1 MIHDIRMLGSRNLH
15 EMIENAI
22 DDIYK
27 NLSVKI
33 DKTNSDRIHAIEASG
48 CTRFA
53 YYERK
58 DSLPSDNAAAKI
70 SSLLGNGM
78 RHSLS
83 NVRGEYKI
91 DTLALEVN
99 ADMIM
104 ADEFILRF
112 EIVPAL
118 PEVPHPQ
125 HMLYLNA
132 CLFAFNKDEGFL
144 IYMTEDGKMVE
155 FSVTKNN
162 KMFEEIVRRARV
174 LSTLLKENRV
184 PIVEPSNI
192 CITCKY
198 YERCY
203 ARKKVKDE
211 GSGFILEEIFKPKK

>member
-1 MIHDIRMLGSRNLH
+1 MLGGKNLR
-15 EMIENAI
+15 EVIEDAI
-22 DDIYK
+22 DDRYK

-33 DKTNSDRIHAIEASG
+33 DKTNPDRIHAIEASG

-58 DSLPSDNAAAKI
+58 DLLPSDNATKI

-78 RHSLS
+78 RHSL
-83 NVRGEYKI
+83 NNTPGQYKV
-91 DTLALEVN
+91 DTLVLEVN
-99 ADMIM
+99 VDMII
-104 ADEFILRF
+104 ANEYIVRF
-112 EIVPAL
+112 EIVTTL

-144 IYMTEDGKMVE
+144 IYMTAEGKTVE

-162 KMFEEIVRRARV
+162 RMFEEIVRRAKV

-184 PIVEPSNI
+184 PIVEPSDL
-192 CITCKY
+192 CMSCKY
-198 YERCY
+198 FERCY
-203 ARKKVKDE
+203 ARKKVKE
-211 GSGFILEEIFKPKK
+211 ESSGFILEEIFKPKKQK

>member
-1 MIHDIRMLGSRNLH
+1 MIHNIRMLGSRNLH

-58 DSLPSDNAAAKI
+58 DSLPSDNAAKI

-78 RHSLS
+78 RHLLS
-83 NVRGEYKI
+83 NIHGEYKI
-91 DTLALEVN
+91 DSLALEVN

-118 PEVPHPQ
+118 PEVPHPR

-184 PIVEPSNI
+184 PIVEPSDI
-192 CITCKY
+192 CTTCKY

>member
-1 MIHDIRMLGSRNLH
+1 MLGGRNLR
-15 EMIENAI
+15 EMIEDAI
-22 DDIYK
+22 DDKYK
-27 NLSVKI
+27 DLSIKI
-33 DKTNSDRIHAIEASG
+33 DKMNPDKIHAIEASG

-58 DSLPSDNAAAKI
+58 DPLPPDNATKV

-83 NVRGEYKI
+83 NAQGEYKV

-99 ADMIM
+99 VDMIL
-104 ADEFILRF
+104 ANEFIVRF
-112 EIVPAL
+112 EIVPTL
-118 PEVPHPQ
+118 PEVPHPR

-144 IYMTEDGKMVE
+144 IYMTAEGKTVE

-162 KMFEEIVRRARV
+162 KMFEEIVRRAKV

-184 PIVEPSNI
+184 PIVEPSDL
-192 CITCKY
+192 CIGCKY
-198 YERCY
+198 FERCY

-211 GSGFILEEIFKPKK
+211 SSGFILEELFKPKK